1 MAQDTFTELFNFG
14 AIPIVNENDTV
25 AVAVCRPLLREHKS
39 DC

>member
-25 AVAVCRPLLREHKS
+25 AVAVCRPLLLLHFPN
-39 DC
+39 C